1 MRNSK
6 RSPFLCCAL
15 HTRSPFS
22 QTDGSSDWGDPDL
35 VNDVSATRAYIVFY
49 QNPIYLPPREKIMR
63 DLEPAFRNWASSDLP
78 PDFLTREDL
87 QSKLGLLGYTELL
100 EHAKTAT
107 KKLEA
112 LKEKLKEAEKDE
124 KRSP

>member
-1 MRNSK
+1 M
-6 RSPFLCCAL
+6 
-15 HTRSPFS
+15 
-22 QTDGSSDWGDPDL
+22 
-35 VNDVSATRAYIVFY
+35 SATRAYIVFY

-87 QSKLGLLGYTELL
+87 QSKLGHLEYTELL

-112 LKEKLKEAEKDE
+112 LKEKLKEAEKDDLN
-124 KRSP
+124 S